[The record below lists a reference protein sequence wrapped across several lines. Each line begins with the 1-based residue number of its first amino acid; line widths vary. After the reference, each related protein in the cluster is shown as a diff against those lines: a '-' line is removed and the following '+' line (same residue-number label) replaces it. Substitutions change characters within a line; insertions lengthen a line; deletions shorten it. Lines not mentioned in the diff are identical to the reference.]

1 MLFLAHTGITLGAAA
16 IVAGIA
22 TSHPARYPSQSI
34 ASRLGYP
41 LRIIS
46 QGLTALGRLIDTRL
60 LLIAALLPDIIDK
73 PLGLLLLR
81 ETLNSGRIFSHTLLF
96 VILAAVTGLYLY
108 RQRNRTWLLVLSFGI
123 LMHLIL
129 DQMWLAPETLFWPLY
144 GSGFEESG
152 STDWLSGI
160 LHTLVTN
167 PRVYIA
173 EVVGAAIIAW
183 FLLLHRK
190 NIYALIRYGRA

>member
-1 MLFLAHTGITLGAAA
+1 MAGLF
-16 IVAGIA
+16 
-22 TSHPARYPSQSI
+22 TSRSVRYPPQSI
-34 ASRLGYP
+34 SSRLGYP
-41 LRIIS
+41 LRITS

-96 VILAAVTGLYLY
+96 LLLIAALGLYLY

-129 DQMWLAPETLFWPLY
+129 DQIWLAPETMFWPFL
-144 GSGFEESG
+144 GFGFEGGG
-152 STDWLSGI
+152 STDWLSAI

-167 PRVYIA
+167 PGVYIA
-173 EVVGAAIIAW
+173 EVAGAAIIAW
-183 FLLLHRK
+183 FLLLHRR

>member
-22 TSHPARYPSQSI
+22 TSRPAHRSSQSI
-34 ASRLGYP
+34 SSRLGYP

-46 QGLTALGRLIDTRL
+46 QGLTALGKLIDTRL

-73 PLGLLLLR
+73 PLGLLLLK
-81 ETLNSGRIFSHTLLF
+81 ETLNSSRIFSHTLLF
-96 VILAAVTGLYLY
+96 VILAAAVGLYLY
-108 RQRNRTWLLVLSFGI
+108 RQRNRSWLLVLSFGI

-129 DQMWLAPETLFWPLY
+129 DQMWLAPETLFWPFS

-152 STDWLSGI
+152 STDWLSAI

>member
-1 MLFLAHTGITLGAAA
+1 MLFLAHTGITLGAVA
-16 IVAGIA
+16 IVAGLSTI
-22 TSHPARYPSQSI
+22 HPARYPSQSI
-34 ASRLGYP
+34 TSRLGYP
-41 LRIIS
+41 FRIIS
-46 QGLTALGRLIDTRL
+46 QGLTSLGKLIDTRL

-73 PLGLLLLR
+73 PLGLLLLK
-81 ETLNSGRIFSHTLLF
+81 ETLNSSRIFSHTLLF
-96 VILAAVTGLYLY
+96 AIFTAVAGLYLY

-129 DQMWLAPETLFWPLY
+129 DQMWLAPETLFWPLSS
-144 GSGFEESG
+144 SGFEESG

-173 EVVGAAIIAW
+173 EMVGVAIIAW
-183 FLLLHRK
+183 FLLLHRRD
-190 NIYALIRYGRA
+190 IYALIRYGRV

>member
-1 MLFLAHTGITLGAAA
+1 MGK
-16 IVAGIA
+16 
-22 TSHPARYPSQSI
+22 
-34 ASRLGYP
+34 
-41 LRIIS
+41 
-46 QGLTALGRLIDTRL
+46 LIDTRL

-81 ETLNSGRIFSHTLLF
+81 ETLNSGRIFGHTLLF
-96 VILAAVTGLYLY
+96 LLLIAALGLYLH

-129 DQMWLAPETLFWPLY
+129 DQIWLAPETLFWPFS
-144 GSGFEESG
+144 GSGFEESD